1 MEYLFI
7 FTFGV
12 FIAGLIVI
20 SYQALK
26 HKHSK

>member
-12 FIAGLIVI
+12 FIAGLIII
-20 SYQALK
+20 SYQALN
-26 HKHSK
+26 HKRPK